1 MIFHHHPQPLMEE
14 KLTRKE
20 WGDAGTCWAWNIT
33 MNQPCLQTINR
44 LITEYRNDPNYRV
57 KSITSPIQGYSV
69 EDLKKIR
76 DGIFEKRRATQ
87 PLTKQL
93 QQGKQSLES
102 TPPSKS
108 KESPP
113 TSLEKAV
120 MNRRPFF
127 WAFRWR
133 RGLLWTRLGNRRK
146 WLCYC
151 WRID

>member
-1 MIFHHHPQPLMEE
+1 MEE

-20 WGDAGTCWAWNIT
+20 WGEPGPVKLEYHHESTR
-33 MNQPCLQTINR
+33 LQTINR

-127 WAFRWR
+127 
-133 RGLLWTRLGNRRK
+133 
-146 WLCYC
+146 
-151 WRID
+151 